1 MTAADHAPKEP
12 THRAGDV
19 ADPRAAAMSV
29 ASLAIGMT
37 LASATP
43 VLVAGASLEG
53 LAVAVWRLWIPAV
66 IFAAITLAR
75 RRQSWALLR
84 LTARAGISFGGA
96 TALYF
101 SALQL
106 TSVANATLITVMQ
119 PLPLIVAA
127 RFMFSERIAAP
138 DLGWIALALSGATV
152 MVLSADSGGSADIG
166 GDLIAAGATLVSAGY
181 FIFGKRARAT
191 LDTDVFMT
199 GLLFW
204 AGLTIVPI
212 ALISRQDM
220 IPPDGAEWVRMVA
233 LGFIVGFGHMLINFA
248 NGRLP
253 LAVLGVFQLFVP
265 VGAAIMAW
273 AFLDQSI
280 TTGQGVGIAVVVVA
294 LTSHTRYSARMRA
307 AGAT

>member
-1 MTAADHAPKEP
+1 MEATDQTPDGQTQTTAPI
-12 THRAGDV
+12 V
-19 ADPRAAAMSV
+19 DPRAAAISIG
-29 ASLAIGMT
+29 ALAVGMA

-43 VLVAGASLEG
+43 VIVAGASLEG
-53 LAVAVWRLWIPAV
+53 LAVSVWRLWIPAV
-66 IFAAITLAR
+66 VFAAMTLAR
-75 RRQSWALLR
+75 RRQSWTLLR
-84 LTARAGISFGGA
+84 LTARAGICFGGA

-101 SALQL
+101 SAVQL

-119 PLPLIVAA
+119 PLPLVIAA

-138 DLGWIALALSGATV
+138 DLGWIALALGGATV
-152 MVLSADSGGSADIG
+152 MVLSADSGGTADIR
-166 GDLIAAGATLVSAGY
+166 GDLLAACATVVSAGY

-204 AGLTIVPI
+204 AGLTIAPM
-212 ALISRQDM
+212 ALLSGQDM
-220 IPPDGAEWVRMVA
+220 VPPDGAEWLRMTA
-233 LGFIVGFGHMLINFA
+233 LGFIVGLGHMFINFA

-280 TTGQGVGIAVVVVA
+280 TTGQGVGIAVVIVA

-307 AGAT
+307 AGVA

>member
-1 MTAADHAPKEP
+1 MQPKAAVVDA
-12 THRAGDV
+12 
-19 ADPRAAAMSV
+19 RAAAISV
-29 ASLAIGMT
+29 GALAVGMT

-53 LAVAVWRLWIPAV
+53 LAVSLWRLWIPAV
-66 IFAAITLAR
+66 VFAAITAGR
-75 RRQSWALLR
+75 HRHSWTLLR
-84 LTARAGISFGGA
+84 LTARAGICFGGA

-101 SALQL
+101 SAVQL

-119 PLPLIVAA
+119 PLPLVIAA
-127 RFMFSERIAAP
+127 RFMFSERIGVP
-138 DLGWIALALSGATV
+138 DLGWIALALGGATV
-152 MVLSADSGGSADIG
+152 MVLSADSGGTADIR
-166 GDLIAAGATLVSAGY
+166 GDLIAAGATVVSAGY

-204 AGLTIVPI
+204 AGLTIAPI
-212 ALISRQDM
+212 ALISGQDVV
-220 IPPDGAEWVRMVA
+220 PPDGEEWLRMTA
-233 LGFIVGFGHMLINFA
+233 LGFIVGFGHMFINFA

-265 VGAAIMAW
+265 VGAALMAW

-280 TTGQGVGIAVVVVA
+280 TTGQGVGIAVVVIA

-307 AGAT
+307 AAPA